1 MSIPVAMVCECQ
13 RCGHGWVKRI
23 SGRPA
28 RCPKCKQHNWDSH
41 SPGLGRPPKTAEKAK
56 KAPRHIDPEAFRLW
70 GLLKDFE
77 RWEFQNR
84 SLKDL
89 LGQLTGQML
98 EDTLRIAPALSSW
111 LRIPRGAAR
120 KADAG

>member
-1 MSIPVAMVCECQ
+1 MPMPQSMTCECL
-13 RCGHGWVKRI
+13 RCNYVWVKRI
-23 SGRPA
+23 PARPV
-28 RCPKCKQHNWDSH
+28 RCPKCKQPNWDTRSR
-41 SPGLGRPPKTAEKAK
+41 GLGRPPKAAEKAK
-56 KAPRHIDPEAFRLW
+56 KAPRHIGPEAFRLW

-98 EDTLRIAPALSSW
+98 EDALRIAPALSSW
-111 LRIPRGAAR
+111 LRVPRGAAR
-120 KADAG
+120 KAEAR